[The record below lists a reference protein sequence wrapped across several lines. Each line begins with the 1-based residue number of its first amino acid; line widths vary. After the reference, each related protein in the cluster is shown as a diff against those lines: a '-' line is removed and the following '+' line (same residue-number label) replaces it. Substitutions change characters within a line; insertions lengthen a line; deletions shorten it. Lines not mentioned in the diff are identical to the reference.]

1 MTLINSMR
9 VAWRSRD
16 VGRGA
21 ASARGSRRTVAQGFE
36 QSLRTAAA
44 DIPSPFDPMRKAS
57 KMLRE
62 WNDIIGE
69 AFVGCVVE
77 AAERR
82 FSGELWSCRI
92 SAMNLVHIR
101 AQRSRV
107 ERWVNDGP
115 RTQSGSVLLHLLAAG
130 QCISHQRGQCAT
142 LEPGD
147 GVLCDPDHS
156 YTTNYPTAHEVFII
170 ELPVIDIVAREPG
183 FDLERFAGRKVEQR
197 RSQLLLNFL
206 RTAWLQRDCLDE
218 DPDWRDCVSRT
229 SLDLAI
235 RAISK
240 AGGHEVVGASAEL
253 RRAVI
258 VHIQQNLLD
267 SGLRT
272 SSIARALN
280 VSPRSVQNVF
290 EGGNTTTSGYIL
302 QQRLARAAERL
313 IREPGRQSITGL
325 AYDCGFS
332 DSAYFSRCFSRHY
345 GVAPRDYRRHGQT
358 SDVRALSADE
368 SL

>member
-16 VGRGA
+16 VGRGT
-21 ASARGSRRTVAQGFE
+21 ASARGSRRQLVQGFE
-36 QSLRTAAA
+36 RLSRAAAA
-44 DIPSPFDPMRKAS
+44 DIANPFDPMRRAS
-57 KMLRE
+57 KLLRE
-62 WNDIIGE
+62 WNEIIGQ

-92 SAMNLVHIR
+92 GAMNLVHIR

-107 ERWVNDGP
+107 ERCLEDGA
-115 RTQSGSVLLHLLAAG
+115 REQSGSVLLHLQAAG
-130 QCISHQRGQCAT
+130 QSINRQRGQSAT
-142 LEPGD
+142 LDPGD

-156 YTTNYPTAHEVFII
+156 YTTDYLSAHEVFII

-206 RTAWLQRDCLDE
+206 RTAWLQRDCLDN
-218 DPDWRDCVSRT
+218 DPDWRDCVSQT
-229 SLDLAI
+229 SLDLAM

-358 SDVRALSADE
+358 SDVRALSTD
-368 SL
+368 